1 MSTRNKIIWST
12 TAVLAVLTLL
22 LAGVLLWKDKK
33 ESVRTQADI
42 SQKTKQDIEKKEP
55 DATASLEE
63 TQEPEKNKASLI
75 FTGDVLLSHYVLNNY
90 NALGVEGV
98 LDEGMLQAL
107 KESDVTIINQEFP
120 FSTRGTQAED
130 KQFTF
135 RVDPAYVSVLKELGA
150 DMAAIAN
157 NHILDY
163 GDEALLDTMD
173 TLDEAGILY
182 AGAGKDKERAA
193 QLQVMEAGGLRIG
206 MLAASRV
213 IPVAEWNID
222 NHQPGVFCTYDP
234 ASLLA
239 RIRESKKECDYLF
252 VYVHWG
258 IERSTMPEE
267 YQKNM
272 ARQYIDAGADAV
284 IGSHPHVLQGIEF
297 YKEKPIF
304 YSLGNFIFNQE
315 IAQTMAVQLEVE
327 KGKTTAVRILP
338 ASASGAKTSLAAGE
352 QAQQIYRSVEAVSDG
367 IRIDEE
373 GSVSK
378 IVEQ

>member
-55 DATASLEE
+55 DTTASLEE

-90 NALGVEGV
+90 NAFGIEGV
-98 LDEGMLQAL
+98 LDDGMLQAL

-135 RVDPAYVSVLKELGA
+135 RVDPAYVSVLKEMGA

-258 IERSTMPEE
+258 IERNTMPEE

-338 ASASGAKTSLAAGE
+338 ASASGAKTSLAEGE